1 MADETTHSIMVQHNG
16 RWDASGRYINFE
28 VEGILYDSKSKFS
41 GLVTVI
47 AAQLGI
53 DTTIQ
58 GLEIKYIVSDKCPP
72 MTIHNNMGV
81 HVYLDQKKENKNFFS
96 KYPLCITLRDIA
108 LDLIEIQDEGGSSSN
123 SIKSVP
129 SHNGITDQLN
139 AIVPSVDF
147 KAVECQRNGIISDN
161 RYEFVAEKQIYKDKE
176 TIVAVMK
183 NYAFSKQFQFRV
195 RRSSSKSY
203 CLECPA
209 DECSWS
215 FKSSSLNDS
224 GLFKIRSF
232 CEQHSC
238 SLKDRIY
245 SRRQATTAVVG
256 IMIMDKYEDPKRVY
270 TPKDIA
276 SDMRK
281 QHGLTMTYMQ
291 AYRAKEKALNML
303 RGDPTESYNKLPSYF
318 FILEKTYPGSVV
330 SLEKTAEDRFLY
342 AFVALEPCIRG
353 WEYCRPIVVV
363 DGTHLKSTYEGTMLI
378 ASTLDPGGSILP
390 LAYAI
395 VDSEN
400 NASWTWFF
408 ERFRIAFG
416 ERENMGNKEQVR
428 KLYFA
433 LAKAYTLQEFSELMG
448 RLDTIDKKLGVYLFD
463 SGYHKWSRV
472 HATVKRTWTLTSNI
486 AESINNSIAKAREFP
501 VCKLMDYM
509 RQLIETWNEKHS
521 EEGRN
526 TFTDLTNEYNK
537 AYEDNKELSHRMTV
551 RASTEFLL
559 TVTDGMKIFSVCLR
573 SKICSCGRFQL
584 DEIPCGHALAAIMY
598 RHQHGEDYCSAYY
611 SNKNFKDTYAIPVEP
626 LPCESTW
633 EIPFDVLEQ
642 IVLPPDSKR
651 PPGRPSLKRMK
662 PFYEM
667 KFKRAKMTCS
677 KCGIEGHNKKTCSN
691 LPK

>member
-1 MADETTHSIMVQHNG
+1 
-16 RWDASGRYINFE
+16 
-28 VEGILYDSKSKFS
+28 
-41 GLVTVI
+41 
-47 AAQLGI
+47 
-53 DTTIQ
+53 
-58 GLEIKYIVSDKCPP
+58 
-72 MTIHNNMGV
+72 
-81 HVYLDQKKENKNFFS
+81 
-96 KYPLCITLRDIA
+96 
-108 LDLIEIQDEGGSSSN
+108 
-123 SIKSVP
+123 
-129 SHNGITDQLN
+129 
-139 AIVPSVDF
+139 
-147 KAVECQRNGIISDN
+147 
-161 RYEFVAEKQIYKDKE
+161 
-176 TIVAVMK
+176 
-183 NYAFSKQFQFRV
+183 
-195 RRSSSKSY
+195 
-203 CLECPA
+203 
-209 DECSWS
+209 
-215 FKSSSLNDS
+215 
-224 GLFKIRSF
+224 
-232 CEQHSC
+232 
-238 SLKDRIY
+238 
-245 SRRQATTAVVG
+245 
-256 IMIMDKYEDPKRVY
+256 MDKYEDPKRVY

-291 AYRAKEKALNML
+291 AYRAKEKALNKL

-318 FILEKTYPGSVV
+318 YILEKTYSGSVV

-342 AFVALEPCIRG
+342 AFVALELCIRG

-400 NASWTWFF
+400 DASWTWFF

-416 ERENMGNKEQVR
+416 ERENMCIVSDRHDSIWKAYALVYPGLTRYACIWHLWNNLLKKCRGNKEQVR

-448 RLDTIDKKLGVYLFD
+448 RLDIIDKKLGVYLFD

-526 TFTDLTNEYNK
+526 AFTDLTNEYNE

-551 RASTEFLL
+551 RASTEFLH
-559 TVTDGMKIFSVCLR
+559 TVTDGMKRFSVCLR

-611 SNKNFKDTYAIPVEP
+611 SNKNFKDKYAIPVEP

-642 IVLPPDSKR
+642 IVLLPDSKR

-662 PFYEM
+662 PFYEV